1 MEYKIIMLIQNCAAI
16 ILAAGKGTR
25 MKSKLAKTLNPIAGK
40 AMIGHV
46 IDAVAPLNP
55 SLNVV
60 VIADGMGDVAA
71 SVAPIATAIQSG
83 QLGTADAVKA
93 ARDVMADFTTNS
105 IDGTIFILYG
115 DSPFITTATLKKML
129 TARAEGFTTISL
141 GFNTDDPSGYGRLI
155 MDNNGDLDAIIEHKE
170 CDAAQLKINL
180 CNSGFMAIDGKYLFK
195 MLDKITND
203 NVKGEFYLTDI
214 IAITKDLGH
223 RAGVI
228 IADEGELMGVDSK
241 ADLAKAEKKWQDRKR
256 QQVMGSGVTM
266 LAPETVYFSHDT
278 KVAADVIIEQNVVF
292 GVGVTVD
299 AGAVIRAFS
308 HLEGAV
314 VKSNAIIGPY
324 ARLRHGAVIGNGSKI
339 GNFVEV
345 KNSTLGDGAKVNHL
359 SYIGDA
365 EIGAAANIGAG
376 TITCNYDG
384 FLKSKTII
392 GKGAFIGSNSALIA
406 PIEIGDGAIIAAGSV
421 ISKNVDQ
428 DAIAITRSEQ
438 KQRLNAAIK
447 FKKIKALQKAKLT
460 K

>member
-1 MEYKIIMLIQNCAAI
+1 MEYKLTMSLQNCAAI

-25 MKSKLAKTLNPIAGK
+25 MKSKLAKVLNPIAGK

-46 IDAVAPLNP
+46 IDAIAPLKP

-60 VIADGMGDVAA
+60 VIADDMKDVAA
-71 SVAPIATAIQSG
+71 AVAPIYTAIQHG

-93 ARDVMADFTTNS
+93 ARDVMADFTANS
-105 IDGTIFILYG
+105 TDSTIFILYG
-115 DSPFITTATLKKML
+115 DSPFITTATLEKML
-129 TARAEGFTTISL
+129 TARADGFTTISL

-170 CDAAQLKINL
+170 CNAAQLKINL
-180 CNSGFMAIDGKYLFK
+180 CNSGFMAIDGKYLFQ

-203 NVKGEFYLTDI
+203 NAKGEFYLTDI
-214 IAITKDLGH
+214 VAIAKDQGL

-241 ADLAKAEKKWQDRKR
+241 ADLAKAEAKWQDKKR
-256 QQVMGSGVTM
+256 QDIMDNGVTM
-266 LAPETVYFSHDT
+266 LAPDTVYFSHDT
-278 KVAADVIIEQNVVF
+278 KISTDVLIEQNVVF

-314 VKSNAIIGPY
+314 VVKSNAIIGPY
-324 ARLRHGAVIGNGSKI
+324 ARLRPGAVIGNGAKI

-406 PIEIGDGAIIAAGSV
+406 PI
-421 ISKNVDQ
+421 KNWQ
-428 DAIAITRSEQ
+428 WGNCRCW
-438 KQRLNAAIK
+438 
-447 FKKIKALQKAKLT
+447 
-460 K
+460 